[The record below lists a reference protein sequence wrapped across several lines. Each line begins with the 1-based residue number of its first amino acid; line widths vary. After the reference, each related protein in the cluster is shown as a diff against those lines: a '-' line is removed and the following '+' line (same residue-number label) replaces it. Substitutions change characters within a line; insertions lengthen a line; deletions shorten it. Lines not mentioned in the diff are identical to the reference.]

1 MSRRASPLLFLVF
14 VLGLVGCDHATKW
27 LAVSELRGQPS
38 SARALIP
45 GLLDLRYTENR
56 DVGFS
61 LLRSVPEGVRKPLI
75 FTGVG
80 AGLLVLGA
88 LWWQRRSARWPEH
101 VAYSLLLAGGLGNLS
116 DRLLRGY
123 VVDFVYLHYWPVF
136 NMADVFLVIGA
147 GLLLLLSRRAS
158 DPPAPTPP
166 PPRPA

>member
-1 MSRRASPLLFLVF
+1 MSRRASPLVFLVF

-27 LAVSELRGQPS
+27 LAVNELRGQPPRS
-38 SARALIP
+38 LIS
-45 GLLDLRYTENR
+45 GVLDLRYTENR

-61 LLRSVPEGVRKPLI
+61 LLRAVPEGVRKPLI
-75 FTGVG
+75 FAGVG

-136 NMADVFLVIGA
+136 NMADVFLVVGA
-147 GLLLLLSRRAS
+147 GLVLLLSRRA
-158 DPPAPTPP
+158 PA
-166 PPRPA
+166 PRPA

>member
-1 MSRRASPLLFLVF
+1 MSMSRRASPLLFLIF

-27 LAVSELRGQPS
+27 LAVSELRGQPPRPLVS
-38 SARALIP
+38 
-45 GLLDLRYTENR
+45 GVLDLRYTENR

-61 LLRSVPEGVRKPLI
+61 LLRAVPEGVRKPMI

-80 AGLLVLGA
+80 IGLLVLGA
-88 LWWQRRSARWPEH
+88 LWWQRRAAPFPEH

-136 NMADVFLVIGA
+136 NMADVFLVAGA
-147 GLLLLLSRRAS
+147 ALVILAGRRAP
-158 DPPAPTPP
+158 DPRSA
-166 PPRPA
+166 